1 VISSDDSDFERDDF
15 SKEVKELAH
24 KDAGVRMFAAG
35 NMMRILKS
43 YTDKRNPI
51 NPLDKQLI
59 KGFYTTN
66 RWELENDQIA
76 EDVTSDAVADNRPSY
91 GEYLQQPVQAV
102 FEQPENAVGPSLSS
116 LLDETGRSNR
126 MMESFNKKSLKWWL
140 DCHSQ
145 ARSPHIYDLY

>member
-1 VISSDDSDFERDDF
+1 MISSDDSDFERDDF

-51 NPLDKQLI
+51 NPLDKRLI
-59 KGFYTTN
+59 KGFYTTDH
-66 RWELENDQIA
+66 WELENDQIA
-76 EDVTSDAVADNRPSY
+76 EEVTSDAVADNRPSY
-91 GEYLQQPVQAV
+91 DEYLKQPVQTD
-102 FEQPENAVGPSLSS
+102 FEPENADEPSLSS

-126 MMESFNKKSLKWWL
+126 MMESFNNKYSHAVRLSFSGKIPS
-140 DCHSQ
+140 
-145 ARSPHIYDLY
+145 

>member
-1 VISSDDSDFERDDF
+1 MISSDDSDFERDDF

-51 NPLDKQLI
+51 NPLDKRLI
-59 KGFYTTN
+59 KGFYTTDH
-66 RWELENDQIA
+66 WELENDQIA
-76 EDVTSDAVADNRPSY
+76 EEVTSDAVADNRPSY
-91 GEYLQQPVQAV
+91 DEYLKQPVQTD
-102 FEQPENAVGPSLSS
+102 FEPENADEPSLSS

-126 MMESFNKKSLKWWL
+126 MMESFNNKYSHAVRLSLSGKIP
-140 DCHSQ
+140 S
-145 ARSPHIYDLY
+145 